1 MTWYDTLC
9 NDMIRHETGLI
20 WHDMIWYDQTWT
32 VMVGYRWYGNRYT
45 HDIIHIYIHICTY
58 VYIYTCVKVHVCIY
72 IYYIMLFVCR
82 DLLQRGLGSLEWRA
96 LTANTRQAEMV
107 EVAPG
112 QYQCRP
118 DAVLFGPLFGPGIQ
132 FSRILVGALRF
143 EETLKQN
150 ARRYT

>member
-1 MTWYDTLC
+1 MC
-9 NDMIRHETGLI
+9 
-20 WHDMIWYDQTWT
+20 
-32 VMVGYRWYGNRYT
+32 
-45 HDIIHIYIHICTY
+45 
-58 VYIYTCVKVHVCIY
+58 VYIY

-82 DLLQRGLGSLEWRA
+82 DLLQRGLGSLERRA